1 VSSTTAD
8 PAPRRAAS
16 SWLAAFYRSTLGRKV
31 VMAVTGVVLVG
42 FLVFHVSGN
51 LLMFRGP
58 EAMNAY
64 AAFLKGSAAVL
75 WTVRLVLLAS
85 LVCHI
90 HAAWSLTMQN
100 RAARPA
106 GYAQLKRQSATF
118 SAVSLRIGGVVL
130 LAFIVYHILHFTTGT
145 LHPLFDVHDA
155 YGNVIIGFSVPAVVV
170 FYLVAMVA
178 LALHLHHGVWSFFQT
193 IGWNHPHLNPLRRRV
208 ATLLAILIPV
218 GFAAIVVAVAL
229 GRIQ

>member
-8 PAPRRAAS
+8 PAPRSAA

-31 VMAVTGVVLVG
+31 VMAVTGAVLVG

-51 LLMFRGP
+51 LLMFKGP

-75 WTVRLVLLAS
+75 WSVRLVLLVS
-85 LVCHI
+85 LVLHV

-106 GYAQLKRQSATF
+106 GYARLKKQSATF
-118 SAVSLRIGGVVL
+118 SALSLRVGGVIL
-130 LAFIVYHILHFTTGT
+130 LAFIIFHLLHFTTGT
-145 LHPLFDVHDA
+145 LHPLFDVHDP
-155 YGNVIIGFSVPAVVV
+155 YTNVIIGFSAPAVVV
-170 FYLVAMVA
+170 FYLVAMAA

-193 IGWNHPHLNPLRRRV
+193 LGWNHPHVNPLRRRV
-208 ATLLAILIPV
+208 ATLLSILIPV
-218 GFAAIVVAVAL
+218 GFSMIVLAVAFQV
-229 GRIQ
+229 IQ

>member
-1 VSSTTAD
+1 
-8 PAPRRAAS
+8 
-16 SWLAAFYRSTLGRKV
+16 
-31 VMAVTGVVLVG
+31 MAVTGAVLVG
-42 FLVFHVSGN
+42 FLIFHVSGN

-85 LVCHI
+85 LVLHV

-106 GYAQLKRQSATF
+106 EYARLKRQSATY
-118 SAVSLRIGGVVL
+118 SALSLRIGGVIL
-130 LAFIVYHILHFTTGT
+130 LGFIIFHILHFTTGT

-155 YGNVIIGFSVPAVVV
+155 YGNVIIGFAVPAVVV
-170 FYLVAMVA
+170 FYLVAMAA

-193 IGWNHPHLNPLRRRV
+193 LGWSHPHVDPLRRRV
-208 ATLLAILIPV
+208 ATLLSILVPV
-218 GFAAIVVAVAL
+218 GFSAIVLAVAF
-229 GRIQ
+229 GAIQ

>member
-8 PAPRRAAS
+8 PAPRRAA

-51 LLMFRGP
+51 LLMFSGSK
-58 EAMNAY
+58 AMNAY

-75 WTVRLVLLAS
+75 WTVRVVLLVALVLH
-85 LVCHI
+85 V

-106 GYAQLKRQSATF
+106 GYARLERQSATF
-118 SAVSLRIGGVVL
+118 SALSLRVGGL
-130 LAFIVYHILHFTTGT
+130 ILFAFIVFHILHFTTGT

-155 YGNVIIGFSVPAVVV
+155 YGNVVIGFAVPAVVV
-170 FYLVAMVA
+170 LYLVAMVA

-193 IGWNHPHLNPLRRRV
+193 MGWNHPHLNPLRRRV
-208 ATLLAILIPV
+208 ATLLSILVPA
-218 GFAAIVVAVAL
+218 GFSAIVLAVAF
-229 GRIQ
+229 GAIQ